1 MQAFRN
7 FQAQIPALPSV
18 DVSAVSKSF
27 RQTVQA
33 TRERI
38 GNVGPEG
45 ITELPAEYKQLEAR
59 VDALRDVHNKML
71 KITKV
76 HERESYDYPS
86 DITEGISEVGH
97 QAASAW
103 STFANKNLKNT
114 NLPIPIPSPTA
125 ATPHE
130 PKTLPHALSRAA
142 KSGATQLGAEDR
154 LGVALGIYGAALEK
168 VGDARIS
175 QDQLITE
182 RFVTPWQATLSTS
195 IGLAM
200 KARQNVKTSRLEL
213 DAARAALKSA
223 APAKQEQARL
233 HVEEAEDKL
242 VQNTET
248 AIGLMKAVLENPEPL
263 QNLSN
268 LVKAQL
274 IYFSTAA
281 ETLSGIQGQIEEA
294 ATVAESDYRQSR
306 GA

>member
-1 MQAFRN
+1 MQAFKN
-7 FQAQIPALPSV
+7 FQASMPALPAV
-18 DVSAVSKSF
+18 DVSGFNKSF
-27 RQTVQA
+27 RNTVQA

-38 GNVGPEG
+38 GQVGADG
-45 ITELPAEYKQLEAR
+45 ITELPAEYKALEAR
-59 VDALRDVHNKML
+59 VDALKDVHQKL
-71 KITKV
+71 LRITKV

-86 DITEGISEVGH
+86 DVAESLNEVGH

-103 STFANKNLKNT
+103 SVFANKNLKNT

-125 ATPHE
+125 QTPHQ
-130 PKTLPHALSRAA
+130 PKTLPHAISRAA
-142 KSGATQLGAEDR
+142 KSGATELGPDDR
-154 LGVALGIYGAALEK
+154 LSIALGVYGAAMEK
-168 VGDARIS
+168 VGDARLA
-175 QDQLITE
+175 QDNLIAD

-195 IGLAM
+195 IGLAV
-200 KARQNVKTSRLEL
+200 KARNNVKTARLEL
-213 DAARAALKSA
+213 DSARAALKSA

-242 VQNTET
+242 VQATET

-274 IYFSTAA
+274 IYHSTAA
-281 ETLSGIQGQIEEA
+281 ETLSGIQSEIEEA
-294 ATVAESDYRQSR
+294 ATAAEGEYRTSR